1 MHHVDRALLSPH
13 SNFIIEKRDGT
24 ENARHDKS
32 ARWILKAKQKNRNKE
47 ESAGGVVEIGRREEG
62 VARKVKA
69 RLVSAGLSCCTVICC
84 SLWRTIVLHL
94 DE

>member
-47 ESAGGVVEIGRREEG
+47 ESAGGGNREEIGGSREEG
-62 VARKVKA
+62 K
-69 RLVSAGLSCCTVICC
+69 SAPCVCGIV
-84 SLWRTIVLHL
+84 VLHCDL
-94 DE
+94 LQPLEDDCTPS